1 MVVME
6 GRSWEGFSNVAD
18 GECGVAGVLST
29 KRGVEF
35 SGCVYARGTLSTLSS
50 VEFDGEFDGV
60 VCFWLAS
67 TVNAVASAQ
76 K

>member
-1 MVVME
+1 MLT
-6 GRSWEGFSNVAD
+6 A
-18 GECGVAGVLST
+18 

-35 SGCVYARGTLSTLSS
+35 SGCVEARGTLSTLSS
-50 VEFDGEFDGV
+50 VEFYGEFDGV